1 LADKDVS
8 VDNGERIMLK
18 STYLKL
24 VMELTALVVKS
35 FRSAQPIL
43 DVKDESDYIDL
54 VQRLIYS
61 ICNGGCRS
69 KAKKKI

>member
-1 LADKDVS
+1 
-8 VDNGERIMLK
+8 MLK

-43 DVKDESDYIDL
+43 DVKDEIDMIDI
-54 VQRLIYS
+54 QYM
-61 ICNGGCRS
+61 
-69 KAKKKI
+69 